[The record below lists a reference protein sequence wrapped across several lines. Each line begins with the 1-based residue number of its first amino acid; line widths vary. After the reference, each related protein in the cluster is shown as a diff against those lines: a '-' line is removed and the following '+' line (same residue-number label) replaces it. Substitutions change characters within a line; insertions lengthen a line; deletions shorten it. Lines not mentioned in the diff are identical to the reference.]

1 MSLRVAAGISPVLLF
16 EDPVDVWA
24 PSTMEGAFDALARA
38 QRALSEGYWIAG
50 ALSYEFGALMHAV
63 GSRTTHPLLVL
74 GAFRAPVETAGPAES
89 EAFTLTAPLPRVAGA
104 AYERAIATILERIRD
119 GEVYQVNYTVP
130 FDAGFEGD
138 PYALYRRLAGRAA
151 AKYSAFVEFE
161 ERALVSISPELF
173 LRFEGER
180 IATKPM
186 KGTAPLERI
195 EDLYDEKN
203 RAEHLM
209 IVDLL
214 RNDLHRICRD
224 VRVDRLF
231 EVERY
236 PTFATVTSTISGE
249 LRDGAGIAEIF
260 RATFPCGSVTG
271 APKRAAMQHIAELE
285 KDPRG
290 FYTGSIG
297 FLSPERRGWWNVPIR
312 TLQID
317 KSSGMARYDAGGGI
331 VIDSDAHAE
340 WSEIL
345 LKSRF
350 LRPAYAEFSLWE
362 SFRGGSEPGD
372 VEAHL
377 ARLQKSAAAFGITV
391 DFDSL
396 RARITEINQ
405 THTPLFVRVRAYADR
420 VEVGAEPLDAT
431 PLPVDLCISHARVDS
446 ADPLLRHKTAWRP
459 LHTRAAQ
466 EARELGCFDAVL
478 RNERGEITEGSR
490 TNIFIRSGNTL
501 YTPPLECGVLPGILR
516 ERLVSEGQAVERVLT
531 LSDIKNA
538 DAVYAGN
545 SARGLLP
552 ARIQ

>member
-38 QRALSEGYWIAG
+38 QQALNDGYWIAG
-50 ALSYEFGALMHAV
+50 ALSYEFGALMHGV
-63 GSRTTHPLLVL
+63 GSRSTQPLLVL
-74 GAFRAPVETAGPAES
+74 GAFREPVETAATASS
-89 EAFTLTAPLPRVAGA
+89 EAFTLTAPLPRVSGA
-104 AYERAIATILERIRD
+104 AYEGAIAAILERIRD
-119 GEVYQVNYTVP
+119 GEVYQVNHTVP

-138 PYALYRRLAGRAA
+138 PYALYRRLAERAA
-151 AKYSAFVEFE
+151 AKYCAYVEFDG
-161 ERALVSISPELF
+161 RALVSISPELF
-173 LRFEGER
+173 LRFEGKR

-186 KGTAPLERI
+186 KGTASLERVQ
-195 EDLYDEKN
+195 DLHDEKN

-236 PTFATVTSTISGE
+236 PTFATMTSTISGE
-249 LRDGAGIAEIF
+249 LREGASLTEIF
-260 RATFPCGSVTG
+260 GATFPCGSVTG
-271 APKRAAMQHIAELE
+271 APKRAAMQHIAALE
-285 KDPRG
+285 THPRG

-297 FLSPERRGWWNVPIR
+297 FLSPQRRGWWNVPIR
-312 TLQID
+312 TLQIEKD
-317 KSSGMARYDAGGGI
+317 AGMARYDAGGGI
-331 VIDSDAHAE
+331 VIDSDARAE

-350 LRPAYAEFSLWE
+350 LRPACEDFSIWE
-362 SFRGGSEPGD
+362 SFRGGTNPGD

-377 ARLQKSAAAFGITV
+377 RRLEKSATAFGIAV
-391 DFDSL
+391 DFGAL
-396 RARITEINQ
+396 RAQIEAINQ
-405 THTPLFVRVRAYADR
+405 TRSPLFVRVRAYADR
-420 VEVGAEPLDAT
+420 VDVAAEPLGTT
-431 PLPVDLCISHARVDS
+431 PAPVDLCMSRHRVDS

-459 LHTRAAQ
+459 VHTRAAQ
-466 EARELGCFDAVL
+466 EARERGCFDAVL
-478 RNERGEITEGSR
+478 CNERGEITEGSR
-490 TNIFIRSGNTL
+490 TNIFIRRGNTL
-501 YTPPLECGVLPGILR
+501 YTPPLESGVLPGILR
-516 ERLVSEGQAVERVLT
+516 ERLVSEGQAMERVLT
-531 LSDIKNA
+531 QRDLENA

-552 ARIQ
+552 ARIR